1 MFDKLLPQ
9 RIDNTYRGYKV
20 ALWLFGLVVG
30 VMIVQG
36 VVVIFNGYSTVRDA
50 DGIALDTY
58 TPAAAQTV
66 LALWAQ
72 RGLSRLILGSLCI
85 LALVRYRSAI
95 PLMFVLLML
104 NYLAGQL
111 IFQFVPP
118 VRTGTPPGPIVN
130 LIMFAL
136 MLIGLAL
143 SLRSRGA
150 RS

>member
-30 VMIVQG
+30 VTITQG
-36 VVVIFNGYSTVRDA
+36 VFIIFNGYSTVMNA
-50 DGIALDTY
+50 DGIPLDTY
-58 TPAAAQTV
+58 PPAAAQTI

-72 RGLSRLILGSLCI
+72 RGLSRLIISLLCV
-85 LALVRYRSAI
+85 LVLVRYRSAI
-95 PLMFVLLML
+95 PFMFALLLL

-111 IFQFVPP
+111 IFQFVPV

-130 LIMFAL
+130 MIMFAL
-136 MLIGLAL
+136 MIIGLAL
-143 SLRSRGA
+143 SLRSRGV